1 MSVNKKNIENCN
13 SLPATTIKIMANRLS
28 IPISTKENM
37 CKQIRRKYRLTNPCT
52 LAIYN
57 NTDLTIK
64 KHQLNV
70 ANFLAQPNNRGVVV
84 IHSVGTG
91 KTLTAIATSQC
102 LLKIDDVD
110 IVIVVTPT
118 SLQNNFKSQMEMYG
132 VTSKYFDNYV
142 FFTIGELVRRIDDGS
157 LSHEIIKLVGKF
169 SFNRIMLIVDEA
181 HNLRTLDGKTFDTI
195 YSFAKKVHKVMLLT
209 ATPLI
214 NYSHDIINLIA
225 LAKGTNPISLDEFH
239 TIINV
244 INNESDDDSKS
255 NNKTIGNNKL
265 IGNNKP
271 IGKNNNKIIG
281 KNNNKTLNTNENPY
295 NIDIDEAKEYF
306 SNVFSFHM
314 KPEIDPNFPKRKIHE
329 IFIPMDSEYLT
340 LYNKIEKG
348 KTASIEEFKGK
359 NITVFYNGVRRAS
372 NIIEDISPKTQ
383 WIINKI
389 KSKPNDKFVI
399 FSHFINM
406 GIKPLMKFLDKK
418 KITYSYITGNS
429 TKQERSKAVSD
440 YNNGNSNIL
449 FISKAGSE
457 GLDLKGTNNIIIMES
472 SWNLNSIEQIIGRG
486 ARYKSHEGL
495 PKSKQVVNIYK
506 LLSVKPDEYNDIEN
520 IIKNN
525 LLMFDDNILS
535 VDLYLRNYAWL
546 KQQEIISFYDLLHE
560 YKV

>member
-13 SLPATTIKIMANRLS
+13 TLPASTVKTMANRLS
-28 IPISTKENM
+28 IPISNKDDM
-37 CKQIRRKYRLTNPCT
+37 CRQIRKKYRLTNPCT

-70 ANFLAQPNNRGVVV
+70 ANFLAQSENRGVVV
-84 IHSVGTG
+84 VHSVGTG
-91 KTLTAIATSQC
+91 KTLTAISTSQC
-102 LLKIDDVD
+102 LLKLHDVD
-110 IVIVVTPT
+110 IVLVVTPT

-132 VTSKYFDNYV
+132 VTAKYFCNYI
-142 FFTIGELVRRIDDGS
+142 FFTIGELVRRIDDCS
-157 LSHEIIKLVGKF
+157 LSQEILKKVSYKK
-169 SFNRIMLIVDEA
+169 IMLIIDEA

-195 YSFAKKVHKVMLLT
+195 FSFAKKVHKVMLLT

-214 NYSHDIINLIA
+214 NYDHDIINLIS
-225 LAKGTNPISLDEFH
+225 LAKGINPISLDEFNMF
-239 TIINV
+239 INM
-244 INNESDDDSKS
+244 IKHDNND
-255 NNKTIGNNKL
+255 NNNHDN
-265 IGNNKP
+265 
-271 IGKNNNKIIG
+271 KNNSSMK
-281 KNNNKTLNTNENPY
+281 
-295 NIDIDEAKEYF
+295 EAKEYF

-329 IFIPMDSEYLT
+329 IFIPMDQEYLT

-372 NIIEDISPKTQ
+372 NIIEDISPKTK
-383 WIINKI
+383 WIINKL

-399 FSHFINM
+399 FSHFLNM
-406 GIKPLMKFLDKK
+406 GIKPLMKYLDKK
-418 KITYSYITGNS
+418 KIPYSYITGNS
-429 TKQERSKAVSD
+429 TKQDRSNAVSD
-440 YNNGNSNIL
+440 YNNGVTNIL

-457 GLDLKGTNNIIIMES
+457 GLDLKATNNIIIMES

-495 PKSKQVVNIYK
+495 PKSKQIVNIYK
-506 LLSVKPDEYNDIEN
+506 LLSIKPDEYKNIEN
-520 IIKNN
+520 IVKNN
-525 LLMFDDNILS
+525 LLMFNDNILS

-546 KQQEIISFYDLLHE
+546 KQQEIISAYDLLQ
-560 YKV
+560 KFRV